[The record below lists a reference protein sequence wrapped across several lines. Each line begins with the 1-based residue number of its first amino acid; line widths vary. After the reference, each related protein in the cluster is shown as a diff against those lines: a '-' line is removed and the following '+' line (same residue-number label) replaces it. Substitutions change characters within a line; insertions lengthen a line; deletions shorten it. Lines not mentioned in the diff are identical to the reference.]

1 MDFSIVINQGSNTMI
16 LVTEDIIKTF
26 NESTRF
32 TLIKERL
39 ALEKVPILSRRE
51 YTLLVKNI
59 VIYKLIHTELTLRL
73 ANKSRERN
81 NLSTELLSNGLT
93 LTVNN
98 LLDRI
103 TLTLPILT
111 YPTEVIL
118 NNIQIIL
125 IKKTAKREQIYLHFN
140 MDIDI
145 DFLNEFLEE
154 MKSNYQILI
163 RVR

>member
-1 MDFSIVINQGSNTMI
+1 MI

-51 YTLLVKNI
+51 YSLLVKNI
-59 VIYKLIHTELTLRL
+59 IIYKLIHTELTLRL

-103 TLTLPILT
+103 TLTLPNLT

-145 DFLNEFLEE
+145 DFLNAFLEE
-154 MKSNYQILI
+154 MKSNYQILV

>member
-1 MDFSIVINQGSNTMI
+1 MI

-39 ALEKVPILSRRE
+39 VLEKVPILSRRE

-59 VIYKLIHTELTLRL
+59 IIYKLIHTELTLRL

-81 NLSTELLSNGLT
+81 NLSTEHLSNGLT

-103 TLTLPILT
+103 TLTLPNLT

-118 NNIQIIL
+118 NSIQIIL

-154 MKSNYQILI
+154 MKSNYQILV

>member
-1 MDFSIVINQGSNTMI
+1 MI

-39 ALEKVPILSRRE
+39 ALEKIPILSRRE
-51 YTLLVKNI
+51 YVLLVKNI
-59 VIYKLIHTELTLRL
+59 IIYKLIHTELTLRL

-103 TLTLPILT
+103 TLTLPNLT

>member
-1 MDFSIVINQGSNTMI
+1 MI

-59 VIYKLIHTELTLRL
+59 IIYKLIHTELTLRL

-103 TLTLPILT
+103 TLTLPNLT

-125 IKKTAKREQIYLHFN
+125 IKKTAKREQVYLHFN

-145 DFLNEFLEE
+145 DFLNAFLEE
-154 MKSNYQILI
+154 MKSNYQILV

>member
-1 MDFSIVINQGSNTMI
+1 MI

-93 LTVNN
+93 LTVSN

-103 TLTLPILT
+103 TLTLPNLT

-125 IKKTAKREQIYLHFN
+125 IKKTAKREQVYLHFN

-154 MKSNYQILI
+154 MKSNYQILV

>member
-1 MDFSIVINQGSNTMI
+1 MI

-51 YTLLVKNI
+51 YSLLVKNI
-59 VIYKLIHTELTLRL
+59 IIYKLIHTELTLRL

-103 TLTLPILT
+103 TLTLPNLT

-125 IKKTAKREQIYLHFN
+125 IKKTAKREQVYLHFN
-140 MDIDI
+140 MGIDI

>member
-1 MDFSIVINQGSNTMI
+1 MI

-51 YTLLVKNI
+51 YALLVKNI
-59 VIYKLIHTELTLRL
+59 IIYKLIHTELTLRL
-73 ANKSRERN
+73 TNKSRERN

-125 IKKTAKREQIYLHFN
+125 IKKTAKREQVYLHFN

>member
-1 MDFSIVINQGSNTMI
+1 MI

-26 NESTRF
+26 NESSRF

-59 VIYKLIHTELTLRL
+59 IVYKLIHTELTLRL

-103 TLTLPILT
+103 SLTLPNLT
-111 YPTEVIL
+111 YPTEVTL

-125 IKKTAKREQIYLHFN
+125 IKKTAKREQIYLHFS

-145 DFLNEFLEE
+145 DFLNQFLEE
-154 MKSNYQILI
+154 MKSNYQILV

>member
-1 MDFSIVINQGSNTMI
+1 MI

-26 NESTRF
+26 NESSRF

-59 VIYKLIHTELTLRL
+59 IIYKLIHTELTLRL

-103 TLTLPILT
+103 SLTLPNLS

-125 IKKTAKREQIYLHFN
+125 IKKTANREQIYLHFN

-145 DFLNEFLEE
+145 DFLNAFLEE
-154 MKSNYQILI
+154 MKSNYQILV

>member
-1 MDFSIVINQGSNTMI
+1 MI

-59 VIYKLIHTELTLRL
+59 IIYKLIHTELTLRL

-103 TLTLPILT
+103 SLTLPNLT

-125 IKKTAKREQIYLHFN
+125 IKKTANREKVYLHFN

-154 MKSNYQILI
+154 MKSNYQILV

>member
-1 MDFSIVINQGSNTMI
+1 MI

-51 YTLLVKNI
+51 YVLLVKNI
-59 VIYKLIHTELTLRL
+59 IIYKLIHTELTLRL

-93 LTVNN
+93 LTVSN

-103 TLTLPILT
+103 TLTLPNLT

-118 NNIQIIL
+118 NNTQIIL
-125 IKKTAKREQIYLHFN
+125 IKKTAKGEQVYLHFN

>member
-1 MDFSIVINQGSNTMI
+1 MI

-59 VIYKLIHTELTLRL
+59 IIYKLIHTELTLRL
-73 ANKSRERN
+73 ANRTRERN

-103 TLTLPILT
+103 TLTLPNLT

-125 IKKTAKREQIYLHFN
+125 IKKTAKREQVYLHFS

-154 MKSNYQILI
+154 MKSNDQILI

>member
-1 MDFSIVINQGSNTMI
+1 MI

-26 NESTRF
+26 NENSRF

-39 ALEKVPILSRRE
+39 ALEKVPILSRRD

-59 VIYKLIHTELTLRL
+59 IIYKLIHTELTLRL

-103 TLTLPILT
+103 SLTLPNLT
-111 YPTEVIL
+111 YPIEVIL

-125 IKKTAKREQIYLHFN
+125 IKKTAKREQVYLHFN

-154 MKSNYQILI
+154 MKSNYQILV

>member
-39 ALEKVPILSRRE
+39 ALEKIPILSRRE
-51 YTLLVKNI
+51 YVLLVKNI
-59 VIYKLIHTELTLRL
+59 IIYKLIHTELTLRL

-103 TLTLPILT
+103 TLTLPNLT

-125 IKKTAKREQIYLHFN
+125 IKKTAKREQVYLHLN

-154 MKSNYQILI
+154 MKSNYQILV

>member
-1 MDFSIVINQGSNTMI
+1 MI
-16 LVTEDIIKTF
+16 LVTEDIIKSF

-59 VIYKLIHTELTLRL
+59 IIYKLIHTELTLRL

-103 TLTLPILT
+103 TLTLPNLT
-111 YPTEVIL
+111 YPTEVTL

-125 IKKTAKREQIYLHFN
+125 IKKTAKREQIYLHFD

-145 DFLNEFLEE
+145 VFLNEFLEE

>member
-1 MDFSIVINQGSNTMI
+1 MI

-39 ALEKVPILSRRE
+39 ALEKIPILSRRE
-51 YTLLVKNI
+51 YSLLVKNI
-59 VIYKLIHTELTLRL
+59 LIYKLIHTELTLRL

-81 NLSTELLSNGLT
+81 NLSTDLLSNGLN

-103 TLTLPILT
+103 TLTLPNLT

-125 IKKTAKREQIYLHFN
+125 IKKTANREKVYLHFN

-145 DFLNEFLEE
+145 DFLNAFLEE
-154 MKSNYQILI
+154 MQSHYRILV

>member
-1 MDFSIVINQGSNTMI
+1 MI

-26 NESTRF
+26 NENSRF

-59 VIYKLIHTELTLRL
+59 IIYKLIHTELTLRL

-103 TLTLPILT
+103 SLTLPNLT
-111 YPTEVIL
+111 YPIEVIL

-125 IKKTAKREQIYLHFN
+125 IKKTAKREQVYLHFN

-154 MKSNYQILI
+154 MKSNYQILV

>member
-1 MDFSIVINQGSNTMI
+1 MI

-26 NESTRF
+26 NESSRF

-39 ALEKVPILSRRE
+39 ALEKIPILSRRE

-59 VIYKLIHTELTLRL
+59 IIYKLIHTELTLRL

-93 LTVNN
+93 LTINN

-103 TLTLPILT
+103 TLTLPNLT
-111 YPTEVIL
+111 YPTEAIL

-125 IKKTAKREQIYLHFN
+125 IKKTANRDKVYLHFN

>member
-1 MDFSIVINQGSNTMI
+1 MI

-39 ALEKVPILSRRE
+39 ALEKIPILSRRE
-51 YTLLVKNI
+51 HTLLVKNI
-59 VIYKLIHTELTLRL
+59 IIYKLIHTELTLRL

-103 TLTLPILT
+103 TLTLPNLT

>member
-1 MDFSIVINQGSNTMI
+1 MI

-51 YTLLVKNI
+51 YSLLVKNI
-59 VIYKLIHTELTLRL
+59 IIYKLIHTELTLRL
-73 ANKSRERN
+73 ANKFRERN

-103 TLTLPILT
+103 TLTLPNLT

-125 IKKTAKREQIYLHFN
+125 IKKTANREKVYLHFN

-154 MKSNYQILI
+154 MKSNYQILV

>member
-1 MDFSIVINQGSNTMI
+1 MI
-16 LVTEDIIKTF
+16 LVTEDIIKGF

-39 ALEKVPILSRRE
+39 ALEKIPILSRRE
-51 YTLLVKNI
+51 YVLLVKNI

-103 TLTLPILT
+103 TLTLPNLT

-125 IKKTAKREQIYLHFN
+125 IKKTAKREQVYLHFN

-154 MKSNYQILI
+154 MKSNYQILV

>member
-1 MDFSIVINQGSNTMI
+1 MI
-16 LVTEDIIKTF
+16 LVTEDIIKSF

-39 ALEKVPILSRRE
+39 SLEKVPILSRRE
-51 YTLLVKNI
+51 HTFLVKNI
-59 VIYKLIHTELTLRL
+59 IIYKLIHTELTLRL
-73 ANKSRERN
+73 ANRSRERN

-103 TLTLPILT
+103 TLTLPNLT

-118 NNIQIIL
+118 NSIQIIL

-154 MKSNYQILI
+154 MKSNYQILV

>member
-1 MDFSIVINQGSNTMI
+1 MDFSIVINQGSNTVI

-59 VIYKLIHTELTLRL
+59 IIYKLIHTELTLRL

-103 TLTLPILT
+103 THTLPNLT
-111 YPTEVIL
+111 YPT
-118 NNIQIIL
+118 
-125 IKKTAKREQIYLHFN
+125 
-140 MDIDI
+140 
-145 DFLNEFLEE
+145 
-154 MKSNYQILI
+154 
-163 RVR
+163 

>member
-1 MDFSIVINQGSNTMI
+1 MI

-59 VIYKLIHTELTLRL
+59 IIYKLIHTELTLRL

-103 TLTLPILT
+103 TLTLPNLT

-125 IKKTAKREQIYLHFN
+125 IKKTAKREQIYLHFS

-145 DFLNEFLEE
+145 EFLNEFLEE

>member
-1 MDFSIVINQGSNTMI
+1 MI

-51 YTLLVKNI
+51 YVLLVKNI
-59 VIYKLIHTELTLRL
+59 IIYKLIHTELTLRL

-103 TLTLPILT
+103 TLTLPNLT

>member
-59 VIYKLIHTELTLRL
+59 IIYKLIHTELTLRL

-118 NNIQIIL
+118 NHIQIIL
-125 IKKTAKREQIYLHFN
+125 IKKTAKREQVYLHFS

-145 DFLNEFLEE
+145 DFLNGFLEE

>member
-1 MDFSIVINQGSNTMI
+1 MI

-59 VIYKLIHTELTLRL
+59 IIYKLIHTELTLRL

-103 TLTLPILT
+103 TLTLPNLT

-154 MKSNYQILI
+154 MKSNYQILV

>member
-1 MDFSIVINQGSNTMI
+1 MI

-39 ALEKVPILSRRE
+39 ALEKIPILSRRE
-51 YTLLVKNI
+51 YVLLVKNI
-59 VIYKLIHTELTLRL
+59 IIYKLIHTELTLRL

-103 TLTLPILT
+103 TLTLPNLT

-125 IKKTAKREQIYLHFN
+125 IKKTTKREQVYLHFN

-154 MKSNYQILI
+154 MKSNYQILV

>member
-1 MDFSIVINQGSNTMI
+1 MI

-59 VIYKLIHTELTLRL
+59 IIYKLTHTELTLRL

-103 TLTLPILT
+103 TLTLPNLT

-125 IKKTAKREQIYLHFN
+125 IKKTANREQVYLHFN

-154 MKSNYQILI
+154 MKSNYQILV

>member
-1 MDFSIVINQGSNTMI
+1 MI

-59 VIYKLIHTELTLRL
+59 VIYKLTHTELTLRL

-103 TLTLPILT
+103 TLTLPNLT

-125 IKKTAKREQIYLHFN
+125 IKKTAKREQVYLHFN

>member
-1 MDFSIVINQGSNTMI
+1 MI

-51 YTLLVKNI
+51 YSLLVKNI
-59 VIYKLIHTELTLRL
+59 IIYKLIHTELTLRL

-103 TLTLPILT
+103 TLTLPNLT

-125 IKKTAKREQIYLHFN
+125 IKKTAKREQVYLHFN

>member
-1 MDFSIVINQGSNTMI
+1 MI

-59 VIYKLIHTELTLRL
+59 IIYKLIHTELTLRL
-73 ANKSRERN
+73 ANRTRERN

-103 TLTLPILT
+103 TLTLPNLT

-125 IKKTAKREQIYLHFN
+125 IKKTAKREQVYLHFN

-154 MKSNYQILI
+154 MKSNYQILV

>member
-1 MDFSIVINQGSNTMI
+1 MI

-51 YTLLVKNI
+51 YVLLVKNI

-103 TLTLPILT
+103 TLTLPNLT

-154 MKSNYQILI
+154 MKSNYQILV

>member
-1 MDFSIVINQGSNTMI
+1 MI

-51 YTLLVKNI
+51 YSLLVKNI
-59 VIYKLIHTELTLRL
+59 IIYKLIHTELTLRL

-103 TLTLPILT
+103 TLTLPNLT

-154 MKSNYQILI
+154 MKSNYQILV

>member
-1 MDFSIVINQGSNTMI
+1 MI

-59 VIYKLIHTELTLRL
+59 IIYKLIHTELTLRL

-103 TLTLPILT
+103 SLTLPNLT

-125 IKKTAKREQIYLHFN
+125 IKKTANRDKIYLHFN

-145 DFLNEFLEE
+145 DFLDAFLEE
-154 MKSNYQILI
+154 MKSNYQILV

>member
-1 MDFSIVINQGSNTMI
+1 MI

-26 NESTRF
+26 NESARF

-51 YTLLVKNI
+51 YSLLVKNTI
-59 VIYKLIHTELTLRL
+59 IYKLIHTELTLRL

-103 TLTLPILT
+103 TLTLPNLT

-125 IKKTAKREQIYLHFN
+125 IKKTAKREQVYLHFN

>member
-1 MDFSIVINQGSNTMI
+1 MI

-59 VIYKLIHTELTLRL
+59 IIYKLIHTELTLRL

-103 TLTLPILT
+103 TLTLPNLT

-125 IKKTAKREQIYLHFN
+125 IKKTAKREQVYLHFN

-154 MKSNYQILI
+154 MQSNYQILI

>member
-1 MDFSIVINQGSNTMI
+1 MI

-59 VIYKLIHTELTLRL
+59 IIYKLIHTELTLRL

-125 IKKTAKREQIYLHFN
+125 IKKTAKREQVYLHFN

-145 DFLNEFLEE
+145 DFLNVFLEE

>member
-1 MDFSIVINQGSNTMI
+1 MI

-26 NESTRF
+26 NESSRF

-59 VIYKLIHTELTLRL
+59 IVYRLIHTELTLRL

-103 TLTLPILT
+103 SLTLPNLT

-140 MDIDI
+140 MGIDI

-154 MKSNYQILI
+154 MKANYQILL